1 MIHQTEESTIAH
13 QRLMREQGE
22 PTRCMHREPEP
33 LNKHHTGHLR
43 GHIIRRATERERAVL
58 NDPALVDERDL
69 FGKPK
74 VHDLDVAVRRN
85 KQILWLEIAV
95 AVPQSVDVFE
105 GQNHYR
111 RVQRRVVKMHTTEL
125 PALLILQVVI
135 EIRPQLTTGNKLQKE
150 ADLAWGQEHAIVR
163 SQKGVLEVLQGDDF
177 ATYVVV
183 LPGVHEGLL
192 VQALERHLR
201 TREWGKFTGSEYV
214 GRERNETT

>member
-95 AVPQSVDVFE
+95 AVAQAVDVFQ
-105 GQNHYR
+105 GQDHNRRIKR
-111 RVQRRVVKMHTTEL
+111 RVMKMHAAEL
-125 PALLILQVVI
+125 PALLVLQVVI
-135 EIRPQLTTGNKLQKE
+135 EIRPQLTAGDKLQKE
-150 ADLAWGQEHAIVR
+150 ADLAWGQEHPVVGGE
-163 SQKGVLEVLQGDDF
+163 KGVLEVLQGDDF
-177 ATYVVV
+177 AAHVVV

-192 VQALERHLR
+192 VQTFERHLR
-201 TREWGKFTGSEYV
+201 ATEEKAVEWGSEMV
-214 GRERNETT
+214 SGERR